1 MKNNLIQ
8 RSKDYSRIEKAIH
21 FLEENFQHQPS
32 LQQIAESINVSEYHF
47 QRIFQRWAGIS
58 PKRFLQY
65 LTKEYAKQ
73 LLKDS
78 NILDVSHATGLSGPS
93 RLHDLFVNC
102 EAMSPGEYKQKAKG
116 LIIDYGFH
124 PTPLGEC
131 FIALTGRGLSN
142 LSFIDKANQKKY
154 FEVFCKD
161 WKNARFNRNQER
173 TGNCVK
179 LIFSPHKSN
188 KKEFPINVLC
198 KGTNFQIK
206 VWEAL
211 LRIPPGNVA
220 TYKTI
225 AGMIGHPKAVRAVG
239 NAVGKNPIAYLI
251 PCHRVIR
258 GAGHLGGYRWG
269 TSRKRVILGMEAVH
283 RNDTT

>member
-1 MKNNLIQ
+1 MKNNLTQ
-8 RSKDYSRIEKAIH
+8 QSKDYFRIEKAIH
-21 FLEENFQHQPS
+21 FLGDNFQHQPS
-32 LQQIAESINVSEYHF
+32 LGQLARNINVSEYHF
-47 QRIFQRWAGIS
+47 HRIFQRWAGIS

-78 NILDVSHATGLSGPS
+78 NVLDVSYAAGLSGPS
-93 RLHDLFVNC
+93 RLHDLFVNY

-116 LIIDYGFH
+116 VTIDYGFH

-131 FIALTGRGLSN
+131 FIALTDRGLCN
-142 LSFIDKANQKKY
+142 LSFIDAADRKEI
-154 FEVFCKD
+154 FEDFCKA
-161 WKNARFNRNQER
+161 WKNAKLNLDQER
-173 TGNCVK
+173 TEKCVK
-179 LIFSPHKSN
+179 LIFAPRSS
-188 KKEFPINVLC
+188 KKAAGPINVWC

-211 LRIPPGNVA
+211 LKIPSGNVV
-220 TYKTI
+220 TYKAI
-225 AGMIGHPKAVRAVG
+225 AEMIGRPRAVRAVG

-269 TSRKRVILGMEAVH
+269 TVRKRAILGMEAVH
-283 RNDTT
+283 RNDV